1 VRNWL
6 SLASLVAFITI
17 PSFSAQKPLKADQI
31 LKAARAQATQQ
42 QKDIFLIFQASWC
55 EECHELDKFLV
66 APEIQPIFAKY
77 YVIARLNVA
86 EENGGNTALNNPGG
100 LDLLVKFGGV
110 GPGGASG
117 IPYICILNKNG
128 KLIANSRMPSHGNAP
143 FKIMGFPSEPGEIDQ
158 FLVMMKKGSP
168 ALTVEEAQVVKDWL
182 TKNASS

>member
-6 SLASLVAFITI
+6 FLASFVALSTV
-17 PSFSAQKPLKADQI
+17 PSFSAQRPLKADQI
-31 LKAARAQATQQ
+31 LKAAKSQAAQQ

-55 EECHELDKFLV
+55 EECHELDKFLT
-66 APEIQPIFAKY
+66 APEIRPIFAKY

-117 IPYICILNKNG
+117 IPYICIFNKDG
-128 KLIANSRMPSHGNAP
+128 KLIANSRTPAHGQCPLQNHGLSHGARRNRP
-143 FKIMGFPSEPGEIDQ
+143 VFGHDE
-158 FLVMMKKGSP
+158 KGI
-168 ALTVEEAQVVKDWL
+168 
-182 TKNASS
+182 SSAYR